1 VTTATLQEPAM
12 PTPPD
17 TPNRAQRRADAATTR
32 KAGGLDTA
40 AFLKVAGKF
49 IDVANR
55 ENKSVPATDLHM
67 AFLYAAARYN
77 AYVAKVIMDVD
88 NHEVFVADA
97 TKAYQDMLRQHLADP
112 SLAKPGA

>member
-1 VTTATLQEPAM
+1 M
-12 PTPPD
+12 TPPPE
-17 TPNRAQRRADAATTR
+17 TPNRAQRRAESAETR

-49 IDVANR
+49 IDLANR
-55 ENKSVPATDLHM
+55 ENKTVTATDLHM

-77 AYVAKVIMDVD
+77 AYVAKVVMDVD

-112 SLAKPGA
+112 SLVRRPK